1 MPFPGSGFYPRVR
14 AAAVVRTESRR
25 TDRRRKGVARVA
37 VCIRLKRLGRRNRA
51 YWRICATDKRTA
63 RDGRVIEELGAYD
76 PHAKNEEKV
85 TLNRE
90 RVSHWLRAGAQPS
103 ATVGQL
109 LAHVGIDPKGNE
121 VAPKPWPKKRTPP
134 PPAAKKVAEAK
145 AEAPAK
151 AAEEKPKA
159 GEEKGAAEEKAA
171 E

>member
-1 MPFPGSGFYPRVR
+1 M
-14 AAAVVRTESRR
+14 
-25 TDRRRKGVARVA
+25 A
-37 VCIRLKRLGRRNRA
+37 VCIRLKRLGRRNRI
-51 YWRICATDKRTA
+51 YWRICATDKRAA

-121 VAPKPWPKKRTPP
+121 VAPKPWHKKRTPP

-145 AEAPAK
+145 AEAPAE

-159 GEEKGAAEEKAA
+159 GAEKGEGGGEASAQ
-171 E
+171 

>member
-1 MPFPGSGFYPRVR
+1 M
-14 AAAVVRTESRR
+14 
-25 TDRRRKGVARVA
+25 A
-37 VCIRLKRLGRRNRA
+37 VCIRLKRLGRRNRI

-90 RVSHWLRAGAQPS
+90 RVSHWLRHGAQPS

-121 VAPKPWPKKRTPP
+121 VAPKPWPKKRQA
-134 PPAAKKVAEAK
+134 PPAAKKVEPEQ
-145 AEAPAK
+145 AEAPAEPEQAEAPAEPAK
-151 AAEEKPKA
+151 AEEEKP
-159 GEEKGAAEEKAA
+159 AE
-171 E
+171 

>member
-1 MPFPGSGFYPRVR
+1 M
-14 AAAVVRTESRR
+14 
-25 TDRRRKGVARVA
+25 A
-37 VCIRLKRLGRRNRA
+37 VCIRLKRLGRRNRI

-85 TLNRE
+85 VLNRE

-134 PPAAKKVAEAK
+134 PPPAVKKVAEAK
-145 AEAPAK
+145 AEAPAEPAK
-151 AAEEKPKA
+151 AEEEKP
-159 GEEKGAAEEKAA
+159 AE
-171 E
+171 